1 MVEIQ
6 NGYLLIGLVALS
18 GVVYALLV
26 RPIHQ
31 RYQSVLDRLLGK
43 EIARQLYQSLH
54 TGFTYDNRYHPD
66 DRQSQ
71 LILSAAREE
80 FQRLQNNANT
90 IVKGQ

>member
-6 NGYLLIGLVALS
+6 NGYLLIGLVVLF
-18 GVVYALLV
+18 GVVYGLFV
-26 RPIHQ
+26 RPIH
-31 RYQSVLDRLLGK
+31 RCYQNALDRLLGK

-54 TGFTYDNRYHPD
+54 ADFTYDNRYHPD

-71 LILSAAREE
+71 LILNEAREE

-90 IVKGQ
+90 IVKDQ